1 MPRIRTLRST
11 VSALLVAAAL
21 APWPAP
27 APAQGLAG
35 AFLAARLAGEQNDFL
50 ASTRYLERILET
62 DPENLATLEGVT
74 VSAFSAG
81 LFDAAQSHAET
92 LVRLD
97 PESRIASMVLMSEGF
112 ARGDYDQVATISD
125 GGAEVHPLIDGLARA
140 WAKLGQ
146 GSMSEALDLLDETST
161 QEGMQAFALYCRAL
175 ALALVGDAEGALAI
189 LEDPATGVS
198 GSLNRRGYIAY
209 AQLLGLVERFD
220 DAIAMIDRVFAGSTD
235 PRLADMRAAYETQ
248 QAVPFD
254 VIDSPAQGMAEVYAV
269 MASAMRSTQ
278 SPHEALIYAQ
288 AAVHINP
295 ALSDAQLLIG
305 QLFEELEQPQ
315 MAAAAYERIP
325 QGDVFAMAAQ
335 MGRAQVLE
343 GLGQVDEAIAI
354 LTRTAADNPDS
365 FTAQQVLADFL
376 RRADRHDEAI
386 VAYSRGLDLMAER
399 GVEPGWQTYFSRA
412 VSYERTG
419 QWPLAEADFRTAL
432 EIEPDQPS
440 VLNYLGY
447 SLVERGEN
455 LDEALAMI
463 ERAVRGEPDSG
474 YIVDSLA
481 WALFRLGHYDQAVPH
496 MERAVELAPTDPI
509 LNDHLGDVYWAVS
522 RYREARFQWRRA
534 LSFGPNDDMD
544 ESRIRR
550 KLEVGLDAVRA
561 EEGLPPLHP
570 EH

>member
-1 MPRIRTLRST
+1 
-11 VSALLVAAAL
+11 
-21 APWPAP
+21 
-27 APAQGLAG
+27 LAG
-35 AFLAARLAGEQNDFL
+35 AFLAARLAGEHNDFL
-50 ASTRYLERILET
+50 ASTRYLERILES
-62 DPENLATLEGVT
+62 DPENLATLEGAA

-81 LFDAAQSHAET
+81 LFDAAVSHADV

-112 ARGDYDQVATISD
+112 ATGDYDRVAAISD
-125 GGAEVHPLIDGLARA
+125 SGAEVHPLIDGLARA

-209 AQLLGLVERFD
+209 VQLLGLVERFD

-235 PRLADMRAAYETQ
+235 PRLAAMRTAYENR

-288 AAVHINP
+288 AAVHVNP

-343 GLGQVDEAIAI
+343 SLGQVDEAIAI
-354 LTRTAADNPDS
+354 LTRTATDNPAS

-376 RRADRHDEAI
+376 RRADRHHEAI
-386 VAYSRGLDLMAER
+386 VAYSRGLELMAER
-399 GVEPGWQTYFSRA
+399 EVEPGWQTYFSRA

-419 QWPLAEADFRTAL
+419 QWPLAEADFRAAL

-522 RYREARFQWRRA
+522 RHREARFQWRRA

-544 ESRIRR
+544 EDRIRR

-570 EH
+570 DH